1 MTPDT
6 AAPSVRAV
14 LRAARPDDAAAIQ
27 AILNHY
33 IARSTS
39 TFMTEP
45 VTLESRQTFITQR
58 DARHPLWVAELDG
71 ITVGWA
77 ALSPHQARSAYAET
91 AESSIYLHP
100 HHTGQGLGT
109 RLMTRVVAHGIDA
122 GFHTLVAGACAEQA
136 ASIALHERAGY
147 QRCAHFRE
155 VARKFGRWLDV
166 IYLQRLLRPA

>member
-1 MTPDT
+1 MTHDT
-6 AAPSVRAV
+6 AAPSARAV
-14 LRAARPDDAAAIQ
+14 LRAGRSEDAAAIQ

-33 IARSTS
+33 IAHSTS

-58 DARHPLWVAELDG
+58 DARHPVWVADLDG
-71 ITVGWA
+71 TVIGWA
-77 ALSPHQARSAYAET
+77 ALSQHQARGAYAET

-100 HHTGQGLGT
+100 RHTGKGLGT
-109 RLMTRVVAHGIDA
+109 RLMAQVVAHGQSA

-166 IYLQRLLRPA
+166 IYLQRLL